1 MLIKALRAF
10 AFLALLLPGAWY
22 AWEWRAMP
30 HASEYHDDGIY
41 YVSAKS
47 MADTG
52 TFAIESL
59 PKSPAQTKYPPLW
72 PAVLSIAW
80 RINPHYPDNLPIAM
94 FLCWIWLPLSLFAF
108 RQWLIRAEVSEN
120 VVLLLGAMWALNP
133 YVVLFSTA
141 MLSEMQFTFLLLV
154 SLLCLSKEKG
164 SWALAAGVLAGLTFL
179 SRTAGIAL
187 LPVALLYFGMR
198 MRFQQMA
205 FFAAGML
212 PFVLGWGF
220 WSFANKTPG
229 TDAVTLYY
237 TNYFG
242 YYLSIFHW
250 REAHLYAWKN
260 IDGMLHG
267 LGALLLPNITHSLLD
282 KVLAESLAIAGIIG
296 VSRMVKEKR
305 ESLYVPYAGFAAIYA
320 AMLVFWHFPPT
331 ERLMLPIAPL
341 WLAGLYL
348 ELRKLGEN
356 IYKVFQKPE
365 TSQKVAGGIIGGLLA
380 GALLFCGWRQW
391 ELLTDGLPQ
400 FYEEH
405 AQRLEQS
412 EASMQF
418 IREKLPADARFLSE
432 NDPLL
437 YLRTGRQGSGLE
449 MILNTIHWYRE
460 DHAARTADHAEAP
473 AYARKHHLDY
483 FLLNDWDYGRDMPNE
498 EQQKLL
504 KSLRADGRLEQIFVS
519 GSTAIYRVR

>member
-1 MLIKALRAF
+1 
-10 AFLALLLPGAWY
+10 
-22 AWEWRAMP
+22 MP

-47 MADTG
+47 LAETN

-72 PAVLSIAW
+72 PALLSVAW
-80 RINPHYPDNLPIAM
+80 RINPHYPDNLPAAM
-94 FLCWIWLPLSLFAF
+94 FLCWIWLPLSLVAF
-108 RQWLIRAEVSEN
+108 RQWLIKAEVSEN

-154 SLLCLSKEKG
+154 SLLCLSKEKPY
-164 SWALAAGVLAGLTFL
+164 WALAAGILAGLTFL

-187 LPVALLYFGMR
+187 LPVALLYFGLR
-198 MRFQQMA
+198 SRWKQMA
-205 FFAAGML
+205 LFAAGML
-212 PFVLGWGF
+212 PFVLGWMG
-220 WSFANKTPG
+220 WSFTNKTPG
-229 TDAVTLYY
+229 NDAVTLYY

-242 YYLSIFHW
+242 YYLSIFQW

-260 IDGMLHG
+260 IDGVLHG
-267 LGALLLPNITHSLLD
+267 LGALLLPNTTRSLLD

-296 VSRMVKEKR
+296 IGRMVKEKR
-305 ESLYVPYAGFAAIYA
+305 ESLYVPYAGFALIYA
-320 AMLVFWHFPPT
+320 GMLVFWHFPPT
-331 ERLMLPIAPL
+331 ERLMLPVAPL

-348 ELRKLGEN
+348 ELRRLGEN

-412 EASMQF
+412 ESAMQF
-418 IREKLPADARFLSE
+418 IRKKLPAEARFLSE

-483 FLLNDWDYGRDMPNE
+483 FLLNDWDYGRDMPSE

-504 KSLRADGRLEQIFVS
+504 KSLRSDGRLEQLFVS
-519 GSTAIYRVR
+519 GPTAIYRVR